1 MIRKGLR
8 WPSMSLEL
16 QVLRLNVTGI
26 RGDVHDLKAR
36 TDQRARYDRL
46 QQRIEF
52 IRERLAAL
60 ELRCSCQ
67 SLTAAEHVSQPPAPE
82 DDSPERP
89 ASLRSGQPG
98 HRGRDL
104 DSVVLAQD
112 DQPDLLARIVG
123 RQDPDRLGAAH
134 GSAAADR

>member
-1 MIRKGLR
+1 MAVDVE
-8 WPSMSLEL
+8 LEL
-16 QVLRLNVTGI
+16 QVLRLNVIGI

-46 QQRIEF
+46 QQRIEH
-52 IRERLAAL
+52 IRARLAAL

-82 DDSPERP
+82 GESTELP

-104 DSVVLAQD
+104 DSVMLTQD
-112 DQPDLLARIVG
+112 DQSDLLARIVG
-123 RQDPDRLGAAH
+123 GQDPDRLGAAH
-134 GSAAADR
+134 GSAVADR

>member
-1 MIRKGLR
+1 MAVDVE
-8 WPSMSLEL
+8 LEL
-16 QVLRLNVTGI
+16 QVLRLNVIGI

-36 TDQRARYDRL
+36 TDQCARYDRL
-46 QQRIEF
+46 QRRIEH
-52 IRERLAAL
+52 IRERLAAI
-60 ELRCSCQ
+60 ELRCGWQ
-67 SLTAAEHVSQPPAPE
+67 SLTAPEHAHQAATLPAGN
-82 DDSPERP
+82 SPEQ
-89 ASLRSGQPG
+89 ASSLGSGRPG

-123 RQDPDRLGAAH
+123 GQDPDRLGAAH